1 MQPTAW
7 EPEGVEALL
16 DSKGALIDPGAIS
29 GIDLRGYYKKLVAAR
44 ILDVKLR
51 RLELPM
57 WASSAGEEAVS
68 VAIGDLVSPEDWVFL
83 GNRDAAIALVRGM
96 DVDELARQLLGLPS
110 AQTRGRNGPG
120 SVSSQADKLV
130 GASEGLGISL
140 ALAVGHAHAQKL
152 RREGPSGGGEASDKQ
167 RREGPSGGGEASD
180 KQRGR
185 GRASVVVFG
194 EGLTTTGLF
203 HESIALAL
211 AHDVPLVFVCKSQI
225 WPDGAPPEAG
235 LLGDSVADRARA
247 NGLWS
252 RRCDGADALGV
263 RRSIATALHRARD
276 GGGPGLVEVVV
287 TPLAHDPPPER
298 DPVDRMRRLLDSRGE
313 WTAPFQDVAEAEI
326 HGLLEKSLA
335 AALAEL
341 AGGSKP
347 T

>member
-16 DSKGALIDPGAIS
+16 DSKGALIDPAAIS

-57 WASSAGEEAVS
+57 WASSAGEESVS
-68 VAIGDLVSPEDWVFL
+68 VAIGDLVEADDWVFL

-96 DVDELARQLLGLPS
+96 DVGELCRQLLGLPS
-110 AQTRGRNGPG
+110 AETRGRNAPG
-120 SVSSQADKLV
+120 SVSSTTHKLV
-130 GASEGLGISL
+130 GACEGLGISL
-140 ALAVGHAHAQKL
+140 ALAVGHAHGQAL
-152 RREGPSGGGEASDKQ
+152 
-167 RREGPSGGGEASD
+167 
-180 KQRGR
+180 RGR
-185 GRASVVVFG
+185 GRASVAVFG

-263 RRSIATALHRARD
+263 RRSIASALHRARD
-276 GGGPGLVEVVV
+276 GAGPGLVEVVV
-287 TPLAHDPPPER
+287 TPLAYDPPAER

-313 WTAPFQDVAEAEI
+313 WTAPFQDVSEAEV
-326 HGLLEKSLA
+326 HGLLEKALT

-341 AGGSKP
+341 SGGKS

>member
-16 DSKGALIDPGAIS
+16 DSTGALIDPAAIH

-68 VAIGDLVSPEDWVFL
+68 VAIGDLVQTGDAVFL

-96 DVDELARQLLGLPS
+96 DVTELCRQLLGLPS
-110 AQTRGRNGPG
+110 AETRGRGGPG
-120 SVSSQADKLV
+120 SVSSRTHELV
-130 GASEGLGISL
+130 GPCDGLSMSL
-140 ALAVGHAHAQKL
+140 ALAVGHAHGQKL
-152 RREGPSGGGEASDKQ
+152 
-167 RREGPSGGGEASD
+167 
-180 KQRGR
+180 RGR

-203 HESIALAL
+203 HESLALAL

-247 NGLWS
+247 TGLWS
-252 RRCDGADALGV
+252 RRCDGADPLGV
-263 RRSIATALHRARD
+263 RRSIAAALHRARD

-287 TPLAHDPPPER
+287 TPLAHDPPAER

-326 HGLLEKSLA
+326 HGLLEKALA

-341 AGGSKP
+341 STDTAGGESS
-347 T
+347 

>member
-16 DSKGALIDPGAIS
+16 DSKGTLADPAAIS
-29 GIDLRGYYKKLVAAR
+29 GLDLRGYYKKLVAAR

-68 VAIGDLVSPEDWVFL
+68 VAIADLVEPDDWVFL
-83 GNRDAAIALVRGM
+83 GNRDAAIGLIRGM
-96 DVDELARQLLGLPS
+96 DLGELCRQLLGLAS
-110 AQTRGRNGPG
+110 AETRGRNLPG
-120 SVSSQADKLV
+120 SISSHAHKLV
-130 GASEGLGISL
+130 GATEGLGMSL
-140 ALAVGHAHAQKL
+140 ALAVGHAHGQKL
-152 RREGPSGGGEASDKQ
+152 RA
-167 RREGPSGGGEASD
+167 
-180 KQRGR
+180 R

-203 HESIALAL
+203 HESLALAL

-252 RRCDGADALGV
+252 RRCDGADPLGV
-263 RRSIATALHRARD
+263 RRSIAMALHRAHD
-276 GGGPGLVEVVV
+276 GAGPGLVEVVV

-313 WTAPFQDVAEAEI
+313 WTAPFQDVSEAEV
-326 HGLLEKSLA
+326 HGLLDKALT

-341 AGGSKP
+341 SGTTPASGGGKP
-347 T
+347 